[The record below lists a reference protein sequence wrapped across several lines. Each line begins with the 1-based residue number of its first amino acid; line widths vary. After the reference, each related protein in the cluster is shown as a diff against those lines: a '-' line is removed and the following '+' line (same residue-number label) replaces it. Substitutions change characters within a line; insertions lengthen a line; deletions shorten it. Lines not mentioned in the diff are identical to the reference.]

1 MPSQTDTRKQ
11 DPGSCES
18 WCGRLFVCVKESHAD
33 PLFLQLNP
41 KTPETCDKWAF
52 AINVFLYVGAHVF
65 LYLVLSSGKVHR
77 GFLRKPAFDSLSHE
91 LELSIH
97 PLFFLVEV
105 SFFLVS
111 TALLY
116 RAKMDDPGYLDFG
129 NENMEE
135 AIAVSPPFGDTS
147 LSSLLFF
154 IFSSLYSFFLFSF
167 KNNSVESSRLCGT
180 CKVVTTAI
188 LLFLACFDVRSFS
201 LTSLSLSLCPP
212 DCATIE
218 IKTLPILQPVRLQVR
233 SPLFLGRKLYWAE
246 KSGCLLPLSAHRGDR
261 HGPLPGIFAEERVLG
276 LTIPRHWDGGVGGGH
291 NLVAARRETLCPH
304 SCLPRLWIPRL
315 LRSLPDVHHCHE
327 PDDKR
332 EYQLW
337 FAALFLLLLNHV
349 YLPFSPASPLSSR
362 SLFLPPRLTEKGSS
376 SPSQHTARSCREALP
391 QL

>member
-1 MPSQTDTRKQ
+1 LPSQTDTRKQ

-52 AINVFLYVGAHVF
+52 AINVFLCVGAHVF
-65 LYLVLSSGKVHR
+65 LYLVLSSGKAHR
-77 GFLRKPAFDSLSHE
+77 GFLRKPTFDSLSHE

-180 CKVVTTAI
+180 CKVVT
-188 LLFLACFDVRSFS
+188 FS
-201 LTSLSLSLCPP
+201 
-212 DCATIE
+212 
-218 IKTLPILQPVRLQVR
+218 
-233 SPLFLGRKLYWAE
+233 
-246 KSGCLLPLSAHRGDR
+246 CLLR
-261 HGPLPGIFAEERVLG
+261 
-276 LTIPRHWDGGVGGGH
+276 
-291 NLVAARRETLCPH
+291 C
-304 SCLPRLWIPRL
+304 
-315 LRSLPDVHHCHE
+315 
-327 PDDKR
+327 
-332 EYQLW
+332 
-337 FAALFLLLLNHV
+337 
-349 YLPFSPASPLSSR
+349 
-362 SLFLPPRLTEKGSS
+362 
-376 SPSQHTARSCREALP
+376 
-391 QL
+391 